1 MSSKLSFAIETELSP
16 INFGYLLKFIEE
28 GYLRRKDIFKDIN
41 FMEDERG
48 KVLSFKVMVEGLL
61 WSIDV
66 SIIAGNPILVEML
79 LNGPVPEEFVS
90 RIKEDLFITVQVFEE
105 RVRQATLY
113 FTWVE
118 GETIV
123 PEKAFSKKN
132 SLIIKVFSESM
143 LFFFLIFIFISVFLF
158 IIFGPYT
165 PVLLVMV
172 QFIIL
177 LYSGKIVSSVGD
189 WEITEDNP
197 YVHILQYQLTPEE
210 FERVKVNPKILMEIK
225 NEVYSVT
232 LAKGRKV
239 ECETA
244 KEVFSKYGL
253 KCVPE
258 SVSVK
263 ILNLYELVEFAC
275 KRFKLPVPKIVLSNI
290 TIPNAAASGVSS
302 RYGVMLITTGL
313 LTQLDEEEILAVI
326 GHELSHIK
334 GKDTVA
340 FFTLASA
347 EYILRVYVLWPLVA
361 ILGFIYLLL
370 AFSLVYFIAKFF
382 ESKADLESAI
392 VIGKPKV
399 LAEALRKIGYRRL
412 LLERDFS
419 FRVRSWLGFDPHPPI
434 YFRIKRLER
443 LEKPETIKHP
453 LLESIKD
460 NIKEFISLFRQ

>member
-1 MSSKLSFAIETELSP
+1 
-16 INFGYLLKFIEE
+16 
-28 GYLRRKDIFKDIN
+28 
-41 FMEDERG
+41 
-48 KVLSFKVMVEGLL
+48 
-61 WSIDV
+61 
-66 SIIAGNPILVEML
+66 
-79 LNGPVPEEFVS
+79 
-90 RIKEDLFITVQVFEE
+90 
-105 RVRQATLY
+105 
-113 FTWVE
+113 
-118 GETIV
+118 
-123 PEKAFSKKN
+123 
-132 SLIIKVFSESM
+132 
-143 LFFFLIFIFISVFLF
+143 
-158 IIFGPYT
+158 
-165 PVLLVMV
+165 
-172 QFIIL
+172 
-177 LYSGKIVSSVGD
+177 
-189 WEITEDNP
+189 
-197 YVHILQYQLTPEE
+197 
-210 FERVKVNPKILMEIK
+210 
-225 NEVYSVT
+225 
-232 LAKGRKV
+232 
-239 ECETA
+239 
-244 KEVFSKYGL
+244 
-253 KCVPE
+253 VPE